1 MSLKNGTLFRGRK
14 NLDNIQ
20 IGKKGLN
27 NIQIG
32 VIYKYK
38 EYISSSNPCYC
49 SKLVDRDELEIIIDG
64 TKNHTE
70 TKIQELV
77 DNGVLE
83 IYEEE
88 IEPKACMGC
97 INSDICKHKSTV
109 AKIEEQLGED
119 IKGAGISLQLVCNRK
134 RSLAPNPTI
143 DTPYT
148 PYIGSVEL
156 CPRWDTTCPNFHNG
170 RCLSQLGCTKD
181 MEFLNIK

>member
-1 MSLKNGTLFRGRK
+1 MSLKNGTLFIGRK

-32 VIYKYK
+32 VIYEYK
-38 EYISSSNPCYC
+38 EYISSSNSCYC
-49 SKLVDRDELEIIIDG
+49 AKLVARDGLEIIVDG
-64 TKNHTE
+64 TKKNTRV
-70 TKIQELV
+70 KIQKLI
-77 DNGVLE
+77 DNDVLE

-88 IEPKACMGC
+88 IEPKTCMGC
-97 INSDICKHKSTV
+97 INSDICKHKNTV

-119 IKGAGISLQLVCNRK
+119 IKGAGISLQLICNRK

-143 DTPYT
+143 DTPY
-148 PYIGSVEL
+148 IGSVEL
-156 CPRWDTTCPNFHNG
+156 CPRWDATCPNFHNG

-181 MEFLNIK
+181 IEFLKK

>member
-1 MSLKNGTLFRGRK
+1 MKLENGAL
-14 NLDNIQ
+14 L
-20 IGKKGLN
+20 IGKKKVDDIQVGVVYTIELCHFIANLVVENSAEIILQGTKEGLAEKVQEYLDN
-27 NIQIG
+27 GILE
-32 VIYKYK
+32 
-38 EYISSSNPCYC
+38 EYI
-49 SKLVDRDELEIIIDG
+49 K
-64 TKNHTE
+64 
-70 TKIQELV
+70 
-77 DNGVLE
+77 
-83 IYEEE
+83 EES
-88 IEPKACMGC
+88 EPKACMGC

-134 RSLAPNPTI
+134 RSLVPNPTI

-181 MEFLNIK
+181 MEFINIK